1 MSWTFSAI
9 TKARDEGR
17 VLNAMEVAEKRWDEQ
32 GKVETLM
39 CNVDDRCKLKK
50 RSACNTSG
58 WDRAARQG

>member
-1 MSWTFSAI
+1 M
-9 TKARDEGR
+9 KARDEER
-17 VLNAMEVAEKRWDEQ
+17 VQNAMEVPEKRRDEQ
-32 GKVETLM
+32 GKVEEQL

>member
-1 MSWTFSAI
+1 MSDGI
-9 TKARDEGR
+9 GRDER
-17 VLNAMEVAEKRWDEQ
+17 TLTWLLNAMDVPEKRWDEQ